1 MRKVF
6 LAMLVLT
13 SQLSFA
19 KGGIEVVSDN
29 PLQLPASEAAYS
41 PVISP
46 DGEWLL
52 VTSNA
57 MKGLQKYDLATGQ
70 LETITT
76 DNGAGYNAKISNDGS
91 TIVYR
96 TSEFK
101 NRLRYFS
108 VKSVDVATGKTETVV
123 KPTRNVSAFGAVN
136 GTALAVDGNK
146 MKTKRISGK
155 KVESPAIAGIVNGNL
170 VVTRDG
176 KSKTINPVGKSR
188 YLWQSV
194 SPDGK
199 KVLFAVPENGMVA
212 YVSNL
217 DGSNPVRLGRLSA
230 PEWMGNDWVVGMV
243 DKDNGEV
250 VTESVIVAVRADGSD
265 YTALTDGSQICM
277 YPSASMDATKI
288 VYNTAEG
295 KIHLMKVKTTK

>member
-1 MRKVF
+1 M
-6 LAMLVLT
+6 
-13 SQLSFA
+13 
-19 KGGIEVVSDN
+19 VSDN

-136 GTALAVDGNK
+136 GTALAVGLSEGLYEEK
-146 MKTKRISGK
+146 Q
-155 KVESPAIAGIVNGNL
+155 AGRVQEAL
-170 VVTRDG
+170 KALALSLRR
-176 KSKTINPVGKSR
+176 KAA
-188 YLWQSV
+188 QA
-194 SPDGK
+194 
-199 KVLFAVPENGMVA
+199 AV
-212 YVSNL
+212 
-217 DGSNPVRLGRLSA
+217 DGSLGECRGFSEYPQIYGAYPWGTGTVLRFLA
-230 PEWMGNDWVVGMV
+230 E
-243 DKDNGEV
+243 
-250 VTESVIVAVRADGSD
+250 
-265 YTALTDGSQICM
+265 TDGEI
-277 YPSASMDATKI
+277 
-288 VYNTAEG
+288 
-295 KIHLMKVKTTK
+295 

>member
-1 MRKVF
+1 
-6 LAMLVLT
+6 MLVLT

-155 KVESPAIAGIVNGNL
+155 KVEYPAIAGIVNGNL

-176 KSKTINPVGKSR
+176 KSNTINPVGKSR

-243 DKDNGEV
+243 DRKSV
-250 VTESVIVAVRADGSD
+250 V
-265 YTALTDGSQICM
+265 
-277 YPSASMDATKI
+277 
-288 VYNTAEG
+288 
-295 KIHLMKVKTTK
+295 

>member
-1 MRKVF
+1 
-6 LAMLVLT
+6 MLVLT

-52 VTSNA
+52 VASNA

-70 LETITT
+70 LKTITT

-108 VKSVDVATGKTETVV
+108 
-123 KPTRNVSAFGAVN
+123 
-136 GTALAVDGNK
+136 AVD
-146 MKTKRISGK
+146 T
-155 KVESPAIAGIVNGNL
+155 EL
-170 VVTRDG
+170 V
-176 KSKTINPVGKSR
+176 P
-188 YLWQSV
+188 
-194 SPDGK
+194 
-199 KVLFAVPENGMVA
+199 
-212 YVSNL
+212 
-217 DGSNPVRLGRLSA
+217 
-230 PEWMGNDWVVGMV
+230 
-243 DKDNGEV
+243 
-250 VTESVIVAVRADGSD
+250 TESEDQVDLKRGLLILHRVRRIPASADG
-265 YTALTDGSQICM
+265 GSLVQLGGFPGLPVFVCCQ
-277 YPSASMDATKI
+277 
-288 VYNTAEG
+288 VLGNTAKPGEFAG
-295 KIHLMKVKTTK
+295 PLRKGLFGGHSPVERVLRDLFRQRLIPHQGHHIRIDLQIVGLI